1 MEQPSEFQLM
11 LKKFHR
17 TIEDTKLSKKE
28 RDETLS
34 TLRQLAI
41 DSAELNPRQTEAITS
56 RIDNVFN
63 GTYGVNAKKQVYQ
76 DAQK

>member
-1 MEQPSEFQLM
+1 MEQPTEFQLM

-41 DSAELNPRQTEAITS
+41 DSAELNPRQTEAITA

-63 GTYGVNAKKQVYQ
+63 GTYGVNLKK
-76 DAQK
+76 DKFAAEQK